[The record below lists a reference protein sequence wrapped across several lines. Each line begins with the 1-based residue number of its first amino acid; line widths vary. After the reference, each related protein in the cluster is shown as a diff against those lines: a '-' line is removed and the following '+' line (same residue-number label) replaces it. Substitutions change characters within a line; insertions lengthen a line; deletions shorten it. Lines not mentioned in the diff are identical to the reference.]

1 MSHFLIAPLYLFNYF
16 SLLELFSSASDMSCW
31 TGLDPV
37 INVIANIWTLGITKS
52 FLNEFTINSA
62 HKVAVPYYPMNKILL
77 LNKR

>member
-1 MSHFLIAPLYLFNYF
+1 MSHFLIAPLYLFNYS

-52 FLNEFTINSA
+52 FLNLHYGRVYNKLCPQSSCTILP
-62 HKVAVPYYPMNKILL
+62 HE
-77 LNKR
+77 